1 MNLNL
6 KNKTALVTG
15 ASSGMGLAIADEL
28 ESEGAVVVRCS
39 RTKDFILDVTDAQSV
54 DDVTSYINKTH
65 GKLDILINCAGGAIK
80 KAHFTELEPNDWLD
94 TYKLNVLGPVMLIQ
108 ALLPLLEQSDAAR
121 IINIAS
127 INAIQ
132 PGFYSPHYLSSK
144 AALLNLGKY
153 LANYLAKKKILVNTI
168 CPGPVHTR
176 SWTDYIK
183 LRAEETERTYQ
194 DVWDEIETEEVAKVP
209 LGRIGEPNDIAG
221 LVAFL
226 CSDRASWI
234 TGASFNIDGGKV
246 KTI

>member
-1 MNLNL
+1 M
-6 KNKTALVTG
+6 
-15 ASSGMGLAIADEL
+15 
-28 ESEGAVVVRCS
+28 
-39 RTKDFILDVTDAQSV
+39 
-54 DDVTSYINKTH
+54 
-65 GKLDILINCAGGAIK
+65 
-80 KAHFTELEPNDWLD
+80 
-94 TYKLNVLGPVMLIQ
+94 
-108 ALLPLLEQSDAAR
+108 
-121 IINIAS
+121 
-127 INAIQ
+127 
-132 PGFYSPHYLSSK
+132 
-144 AALLNLGKY
+144 
-153 LANYLAKKKILVNTI
+153 ANYLAKKKILVNTI